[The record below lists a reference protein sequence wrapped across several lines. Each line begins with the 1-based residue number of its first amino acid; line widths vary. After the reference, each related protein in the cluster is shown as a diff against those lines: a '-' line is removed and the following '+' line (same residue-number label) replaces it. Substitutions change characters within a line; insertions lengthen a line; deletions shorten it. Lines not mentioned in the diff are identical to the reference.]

1 MIETPAPPRITDE
14 MLAAHLDGELPRD
27 QQALVARALD
37 ADPELRARR
46 ELLASG
52 MRPFAEAFD
61 SLLPAAP
68 ERLKRDLARHVAT
81 QAAAPASQRPLLDR
95 RALVAAA
102 ASAVVLA
109 PVGFL
114 LGRRTR
120 PDMEN
125 WREAVAQYH
134 KLYSDRT
141 LAGIADNPPGG
152 EQELARVG
160 GELGLKLS
168 MTWLEGAG
176 AAYRRAQILSV
187 DSVPLA
193 QIALAT
199 PDGKALAYCIR
210 RLDAPAAGPQVE
222 TRAGLPVAH
231 WIAGGYG
238 FLVVGP
244 VSGEAM
250 TRIGLA
256 LHRNA
261 VGRV

>member
-1 MIETPAPPRITDE
+1 

-27 QQALVARALD
+27 QQALVVRALD
-37 ADPELRARR
+37 SDPALRARR
-46 ELLASG
+46 DLLASG
-52 MRPFAEAFD
+52 GRPFAVAFD
-61 SLLPAAP
+61 SLLPAMP
-68 ERLKRDLARHVAT
+68 ERLKRDFALQVAG
-81 QAAAPASQRPLLDR
+81 QAAVPVGGRQLLDR
-95 RALVAAA
+95 RVLVAAA
-102 ASAVVLA
+102 ASAAILA

-114 LGRRTR
+114 LGRRSR

-141 LAGIADNPPGG
+141 LASIADNPPGG
-152 EQELARVG
+152 EQEIARVG
-160 GELGLKLS
+160 GDLGLKLS
-168 MTWLEGAG
+168 LAWLDAPGI
-176 AAYRRAQILSV
+176 AYRRAQILSV

-210 RLDAPAAGPQVE
+210 RLDAPAQEPRLE
-222 TRAGLPVAH
+222 HRAGLPVLH

-244 VSGEAM
+244 VSGAAI
-250 TRIGLA
+250 TRIGTA
-256 LHRNA
+256 LHRSA